1 MQVSLKL
8 SIANAH
14 PQILSEVTI
23 PMHPK
28 SFYCQHHNSAAES
41 FLWPEKFTHPEPR
54 PMQLIP

>member
-8 SIANAH
+8 SIAKAH

-28 SFYCQHHNSAAES
+28 SFYCQHHNSVAERNFFGQRNLLTLNHVLCS
-41 FLWPEKFTHPEPR
+41 
-54 PMQLIP
+54 